1 VRFFARLGE
10 PFVQIGDKPRY
21 NIKVQEYQPRFL
33 VLSGVALVIV
43 ILAWVGVYMRRV
55 EREQRPNPLS
65 RATSPYLQLC
75 QHQLVEW
82 RPWDEE
88 IFIKTE
94 DVRQGNKR
102 PSKGMVLIDVGA
114 HWSGR
119 SWRVNGSLYQDSQIA
134 DLINQ
139 NFVPVKL
146 DADARPKLLRYM
158 RSVADIFNVPNQ
170 YPFIV
175 ILTRSGQPLAAY
187 IPSNRAVIIKALE
200 EVVLIYR
207 ADPERF
213 NQIAQN
219 AQEMWASNALTPAMG
234 GSLSPEFHDQLVT
247 LLTDSF
253 AESAIPALT
262 TGNPNLLTNTHLML
276 FLAENGSA
284 RARQL
289 LIDFL
294 IHLSN
299 SPLHDTRAGGFFTLC
314 EGVENGQVVGGKRM
328 SENAKLLE
336 IYSRASR
343 LTNNSVIADTANEL
357 LNFLRTQF
365 WSERP
370 PGFYASLC
378 PPNPVKS
385 IAAAD
390 IENPQDSSLYAYG
403 NAIAVRALL
412 TYVRV
417 FGKGNSQSRWA
428 SQAAQR
434 TFETLRSLRSTRGE
448 IYHST
453 RRETRDWLQDEAQV
467 LRAALAIY
475 RQTSSPQARSF
486 AKTLLGHILEKHT
499 DPAGGFYDVSARSDT
514 SEIDSWAE
522 PIRNAQD
529 DHFTSDNAMMAVA
542 LLEAGELFDEP
553 RYGELAAG
561 TLQAFAG
568 SVMDYGVA
576 SAGYTEAL
584 GTFFKR
590 FNPKKQEGEE

>member
-1 VRFFARLGE
+1 M
-10 PFVQIGDKPRY
+10 
-21 NIKVQEYQPRFL
+21 
-33 VLSGVALVIV
+33 VIV

-65 RATSPYLQLC
+65 RATSPYLRLC

-82 RPWDEE
+82 RPWGEE
-88 IFIKTE
+88 VFIKTE
-94 DVRQGNKR
+94 DVRQGTKR

-119 SWRVNGSLYQDSQIA
+119 GWRVNGSLYQDSQIA
-134 DLINQ
+134 VLINQ

-146 DADARPKLLRYM
+146 DADARPKLLRYL
-158 RSVADIFNVPNQ
+158 RSVADVFNVPDR

-175 ILTRSGQPLAAY
+175 IMTRSGQPLAAFT
-187 IPSNRAVIIKALE
+187 PSNRAVIIKALE

-207 ADPERF
+207 AAPERF
-213 NQIAQN
+213 NQMAQS
-219 AQEMWASNALTPAMG
+219 AQDMWASDVLTPALG
-234 GSLSPEFHDQLVT
+234 GSLSPERYDQLVT
-247 LLTDSF
+247 LLTDAF
-253 AESAIPALT
+253 AESAVSALT
-262 TGNPNLLTNTHLML
+262 AGSPNLLTNAHLML

-284 RARQL
+284 RASQL
-289 LIDFL
+289 LTDFL
-294 IHLSN
+294 IRLSN
-299 SPLHDTRAGGFFTLC
+299 SPLHDTQEGGFFTLC
-314 EGVENGQVVGGKRM
+314 EGFENGQAVGGKRL

-343 LTNNSVIADTANEL
+343 LTNNSLIVDTANEL
-357 LNFLRTQF
+357 LNFLRTRF

-370 PGFYASLC
+370 PGFHASLC
-378 PPNPVKS
+378 PPEPVKS
-385 IAAAD
+385 ITAAD
-390 IENPQDSSLYAYG
+390 IKNPQDPSLYAYG

-412 TYVRV
+412 TYVHV
-417 FGKGNSQSRWA
+417 FGKGNNQGRWA
-428 SQAAQR
+428 LQAAQR
-434 TFETLRSLRSTRGE
+434 TFEMLRSLRSTRGE

-453 RRETRDWLQDEAQV
+453 RRETRDWLQDEVQV
-467 LRAALAIY
+467 LRAALALY

-486 AKTLLGHILEKHT
+486 AKALLKHLLEKHAEPT
-499 DPAGGFYDVSARSDT
+499 GGFYDVSARSDT

-522 PIRNAQD
+522 PLRNAQD
-529 DHFTSDNAMMAVA
+529 DNFTSDNAMMAMA
-542 LLEAGELFDEP
+542 LLEADELFDEP
-553 RYGELAAG
+553 HYGELAAG

-584 GTFFKR
+584 GAFFKR